1 MVLWRITSLGGIALM
16 KVAAVSLFVYMT
28 CALLQ
33 SAVAQSTAPTA
44 PPTVAE
50 SAMPAASPTTA
61 YTLPPDKLEKSR
73 ALYHLRGKL
82 LIVGTLW
89 SLVVLLA
96 LLYLGIAA
104 KYRDWAE
111 RAFRNSFLQA
121 LIMVT
126 LFLLTLDLLNLPLD
140 AYHRSIIRQYEL
152 SAQGSGSWFSVHFNA
167 ASIPPL
173 PLPIPPTS

>member
-61 YTLPPDKLEKSR
+61 STLPPDNLEKSR
-73 ALYHLRGKL
+73 ALYHLRAKL
-82 LIVGTLW
+82 LIV
-89 SLVVLLA
+89 SPSCSFFA
-96 LLYLGIAA
+96 LPDLPYLTI
-104 KYRDWAE
+104 
-111 RAFRNSFLQA
+111 S
-121 LIMVT
+121 
-126 LFLLTLDLLNLPLD
+126 
-140 AYHRSIIRQYEL
+140 
-152 SAQGSGSWFSVHFNA
+152 
-167 ASIPPL
+167 
-173 PLPIPPTS
+173 